1 MPTTRRPPAQR
12 RAAGWLP
19 AQHGAW
25 AMLLLPFIAGV
36 WLSGPRVAHIP
47 LGLLWLVGY
56 LDFYAVGRWLRSR
69 RNPRELAPTLAYTA
83 AVVPLG
89 LTTLATSPGLLPWAA
104 AYLPLLA
111 ASLWLIQR
119 GAERSIANDAVTI
132 VAATLMAP
140 VAFDA
145 GGGGAGGGGDWA
157 AVWVASGVLLAYFL
171 GTVVYVKTMIR
182 ERGRR
187 GYVAASVAYH
197 LLGVAAAAA
206 SVASGWQRPALVV
219 VWVALTARAAAGPAI
234 NRRRARPLRPVVV
247 GVGEIV
253 ASVAITVVTLTGL
266 PAG

>member
-1 MPTTRRPPAQR
+1 MPTTRRPRARR
-12 RAAGWLP
+12 RAAGWVP

-25 AMLLLPFIAGV
+25 AMLVLPFVVGV
-36 WLSGPRVAHIP
+36 WLSGPRVEHVP

-104 AYLPLLA
+104 AYLPLLV
-111 ASLWLIQR
+111 ASLWLTTR
-119 GAERSIANDAVTI
+119 GAERSLVNDVLT
-132 VAATLMAP
+132 VLAASLMAP

-145 GGGGAGGGGDWA
+145 GGGGDWA
-157 AVWVASGVLLAYFL
+157 ALWVVAGVLLAYFL
-171 GTVVYVKTMIR
+171 GTVFYVKTMIR

-187 GYVAASVAYH
+187 GYEVASVVFH
-197 LLGVAAAAA
+197 LLGVAGAVSLVVSDWQ
-206 SVASGWQRPALVV
+206 SVALPV
-219 VWVALTARAAAGPAI
+219 VWAVLVARAAAGPAI

-253 ASVAITVVTLTGL
+253 ASVTITVVALAGL